1 VNALEEIKQVVEMP
15 MKFLHVVR
23 NPYDNIATM
32 LVKALKKR
40 DDTDSGKKINDPSNL
55 DKEINKYFILAER
68 NNQLK
73 KSLPGEV
80 CEVHSAELI
89 KQPRKTLL
97 GICQFLHLTCEQRYI
112 EDCSKI
118 IFPEAKKTR
127 YNVVWTAKQKDLV
140 REKLQRVPFL
150 QNYSFED

>member
-1 VNALEEIKQVVEMP
+1 MFV
-15 MKFLHVVR
+15 
-23 NPYDNIATM
+23 
-32 LVKALKKR
+32 ALK
-40 DDTDSGKKINDPSNL
+40 SLGIFFFQINDPSNL
-55 DKEINKYFILAER
+55 DKQITKYFVLAER

-80 CEVHSAELI
+80 YEIHSAELI
-89 KQPRKTLL
+89 KQPRQILQ

-118 IFPEAKKTR
+118 IFPETRKTR
-127 YNVVWTAKQKDLV
+127 YSVVWTAKQKELV